1 MAEIPNSWNRTPR
14 DGGDGSSVLPGV
26 PWAGRDGGDGS
37 SVLPGVP
44 WAGRDGGDGSSVLPG
59 PPWTGGLGKT
69 VGTVPTVSPSAP
81 IVLPSARGYAGDDT
95 EPLRTVSS
103 FAQGG
108 GDTLARSTA
117 ALRRARSEYVARHD
131 PPPETPRRPQRWAV
145 SRRLGLAAAG
155 VVALVATAVGLRT
168 GTSVA
173 GSAVDLGTPS
183 PPAVVESVPNVVVV
197 HVVGAVVRPGV
208 FVLAGGSR
216 VADAVEA
223 AGGATD
229 EADLAALNLARPLV
243 DGEQLYVPLPGEVV
257 PGAPGGPAVVDDG
270 RVDLNNATQSEL
282 ETLPGVG
289 PVIAGRIIDG
299 RPFASVD
306 SLEKVSGIGPAT
318 MARLRDLVKV

>member
-1 MAEIPNSWNRTPR
+1 
-14 DGGDGSSVLPGV
+14 
-26 PWAGRDGGDGS
+26 
-37 SVLPGVP
+37 
-44 WAGRDGGDGSSVLPG
+44 
-59 PPWTGGLGKT
+59 
-69 VGTVPTVSPSAP
+69 
-81 IVLPSARGYAGDDT
+81 
-95 EPLRTVSS
+95 
-103 FAQGG
+103 
-108 GDTLARSTA
+108 
-117 ALRRARSEYVARHD
+117 
-131 PPPETPRRPQRWAV
+131 
-145 SRRLGLAAAG
+145 LAAAG